1 MHVVRSSVERG
12 KSDLVGEGG
21 EGGEELVAFKVYILL
36 YKILCLHL

>member
-12 KSDLVGEGG
+12 KSDLVG